1 MGMPDL
7 KLIWKIMDGALS
19 YDNRTVD
26 TYCQGEFSG
35 CLLVIAVR
43 PPTCCGWR
51 IVISPVIP
59 LGSRPCAD
67 SAMRNLVAFALASR
81 MFLNLADFK
90 GMRTRMRFSV
100 KTGRVAAPGA
110 RHPFFER
117 ASN

>member
-1 MGMPDL
+1 VPFGDCSAAADMLWLANCYFARD
-7 KLIWKIMDGALS
+7 
-19 YDNRTVD
+19 
-26 TYCQGEFSG
+26 
-35 CLLVIAVR
+35 
-43 PPTCCGWR
+43 
-51 IVISPVIP
+51 P